1 MVEAGKL
8 SPQPFLVLVALPK
21 KRSSCAMEA
30 VPKRRKVSWVK
41 AEETADPELWAA
53 GWRLDPNEDSQ
64 IMVPPPEEDGQGDG
78 QGEGGQ
84 GEESPQREEE
94 RKEPEEN

>member
-1 MVEAGKL
+1 
-8 SPQPFLVLVALPK
+8 
-21 KRSSCAMEA
+21 MEA

-64 IMVPPPEEDGQGDG
+64 VMVPPPEEDEQGEDGQGDG

-84 GEESPQREEE
+84 GEESLQREEE

>member
-1 MVEAGKL
+1 
-8 SPQPFLVLVALPK
+8 
-21 KRSSCAMEA
+21 MEA

-64 IMVPPPEEDGQGDG
+64 VMVPPAEEDE
-78 QGEGGQ
+78 QGEDGQ
-84 GEESPQREEE
+84 GEESLQREEE

>member
-1 MVEAGKL
+1 
-8 SPQPFLVLVALPK
+8 
-21 KRSSCAMEA
+21 MEA

-53 GWRLDPNEDSQ
+53 GGRLDPNEDSQ
-64 IMVPPPEEDGQGDG
+64 VMVPPPEEDEQGEDGQGDG
-78 QGEGGQ
+78 QGE
-84 GEESPQREEE
+84 ESLQREEE

>member
-1 MVEAGKL
+1 
-8 SPQPFLVLVALPK
+8 
-21 KRSSCAMEA
+21 MEA

-64 IMVPPPEEDGQGDG
+64 VMVPPPEEDEQGEDGQGDG
-78 QGEGGQ
+78 QGE
-84 GEESPQREEE
+84 ESLQREEE